1 MCVFVVHLDLRLR
14 IMPRSSKKMKTS
26 ASYLVIL
33 LSLCLTMA
41 MFGVSYAW
49 EIGENRLINSGF
61 EDDEVGQEPKEW
73 ALEKGG

>member
-1 MCVFVVHLDLRLR
+1 MK
-14 IMPRSSKKMKTS
+14 RS
-26 ASYLVIL
+26 ALYFVIL

-49 EIGENRLINSGF
+49 EIEENRLINSGF

-73 ALEKGG
+73 ALEKDG

>member
-1 MCVFVVHLDLRLR
+1 
-14 IMPRSSKKMKTS
+14 MKRS

-61 EDDEVGQEPKEW
+61 EDDEIGQEPKEW

>member
-1 MCVFVVHLDLRLR
+1 M
-14 IMPRSSKKMKTS
+14 M
-26 ASYLVIL
+26 IL
-33 LSLCLTMA
+33 LSLCLTVA
-41 MFGVSYAW
+41 TFGIGYAW